1 MPVIFIDLTH
11 CDNDDQYDD
20 NTNHH
25 RSYYYKTTKYDLA
38 KDPNYRPS
46 STTTTTNEPQRTIIT
61 RARWAIEAKA
71 IAARLALT
79 DP

>member
-1 MPVIFIDLTH
+1 MSVIFIDLTH
-11 CDNDDQYDD
+11 CDNDDDHYYDD
-20 NTNHH
+20 NTND
-25 RSYYYKTTKYDLA
+25 RSSYYYKTTKYDLA
-38 KDPNYRPS
+38 KDPNYRPTS
-46 STTTTTNEPQRTIIT
+46 TTTNEPQRTIVT

>member
-11 CDNDDQYDD
+11 CDDDHYD
-20 NTNHH
+20 NTNTND
-25 RSYYYKTTKYDLA
+25 RSSYYYKTTKYDLA
-38 KDPNYRPS
+38 KDPNYRPTS
-46 STTTTTNEPQRTIIT
+46 TTTNEPQRTIVT